1 MGSGGMVVMDESTC
15 MVDVARYFLD
25 FLQDESCGKCL
36 SCREGT
42 KRMTEIVTKI
52 TKGMGT
58 EEDLDLLEE
67 LAVVVKDTS
76 MCGLGQTAAN
86 PVLSTLQYFRD
97 EYEDHIKNRKCPAY
111 VCSELIQYFV
121 ISEKCVGCEACKK
134 VCPQQAISGEKKKPH
149 VIDQNKCIKCG
160 VCLEA
165 CKVNAIGKR

>member
-1 MGSGGMVVMDESTC
+1 

-42 KRMTEIVTKI
+42 KRMTEIVTNI
-52 TKGMGT
+52 TNGQGA
-58 EEDLDLLEE
+58 EGDLELLEE
-67 LAVVVKDTS
+67 LAIVVKDTS

-86 PVLSTLQYFRD
+86 PVLSTLKYFRD
-97 EYEDHIKNRKCPAY
+97 EYEEHIKNGKCPAG
-111 VCSELIQYFV
+111 VCSALIQYLI

-134 VCPQQAISGEKKKPH
+134 VCPQKAISGEKKKPH

-165 CKVNAIGKR
+165 CKVNAIDKR